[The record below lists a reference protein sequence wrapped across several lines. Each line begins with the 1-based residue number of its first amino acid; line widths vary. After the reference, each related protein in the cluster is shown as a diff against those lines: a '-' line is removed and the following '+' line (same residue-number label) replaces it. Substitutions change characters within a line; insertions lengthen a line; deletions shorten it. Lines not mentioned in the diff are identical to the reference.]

1 MGTRCL
7 HTDAVPNVVCLGKCG
22 ARLHAGCAL
31 ASRCES
37 CYDQSRADSVAPVHK
52 RHRTASATPAAQRR
66 MRRVSEGGTPITHF
80 LVSRSAVA
88 DGGGGGGGGGR
99 SRSLMSMW
107 DRSAAMAPAPA
118 PTAAAAAAGSGGG
131 GMRADGAGSGAGSAD
146 ADVGKAKK
154 KRRQRS
160 LALEQRKE
168 VAMFAWRK
176 GVDKAC
182 NHPKFMALGL
192 KKVKSPGRCLTAL

>member
-1 MGTRCL
+1 
-7 HTDAVPNVVCLGKCG
+7 
-22 ARLHAGCAL
+22 
-31 ASRCES
+31 
-37 CYDQSRADSVAPVHK
+37 
-52 RHRTASATPAAQRR
+52 
-66 MRRVSEGGTPITHF
+66 
-80 LVSRSAVA
+80 
-88 DGGGGGGGGGR
+88 
-99 SRSLMSMW
+99 MSMW

-154 KRRQRS
+154 KRRQRN

-192 KKVKSPGRCLTAL
+192 KKGEEPRPLSDRTVREWRDKHVMRGYAGGAGAGAMTAD